1 MSNKLKRKYQKAPR
15 FIKWNKFGRVG
26 FGITLVAPRSSCVAV
41 VTAGFEAL
49 SDQVDNLTLPL
60 LMYAGLVWFV

>member
-1 MSNKLKRKYQKAPR
+1 
-15 FIKWNKFGRVG
+15 
-26 FGITLVAPRSSCVAV
+26 VAV